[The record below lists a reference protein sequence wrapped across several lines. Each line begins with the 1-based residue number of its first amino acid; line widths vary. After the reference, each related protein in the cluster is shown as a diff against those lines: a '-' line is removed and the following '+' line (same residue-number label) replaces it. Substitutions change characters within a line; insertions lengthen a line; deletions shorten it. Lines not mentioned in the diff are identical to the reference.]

1 MMCALLGM
9 YSVVACA
16 LQAVHVNCL
25 IIKKKKTDVI
35 FFFLLN
41 GKRCEIVSAS
51 VACWRGD
58 LFPEGAPGLE
68 LRLTHWRMIVLANLA
83 LDVADVKFNSRYQSW
98 IVHFFF
104 SRIELTMQSSCW
116 CFRACLDGRR

>member
-1 MMCALLGM
+1 MCFIRDVFYCSLCFTGSSCKLFD
-9 YSVVACA
+9 
-16 LQAVHVNCL
+16 
-25 IIKKKKTDVI
+25 KKKKNRCD

-98 IVHFFF
+98 IVHFF
-104 SRIELTMQSSCW
+104 SLVLS
-116 CFRACLDGRR
+116 